1 MITRNAVDTHGMR
14 CTTNTTTQNAR
25 MPMSMPAP
33 DTEPDPANV
42 TDPASMKL
50 LSSPITASMTQNAT
64 SESPSSR
71 NASRYDP
78 RGASFRRPPAP
89 VPAAPARSA
98 RRTYRAHSTM
108 TTRAAQLATARAPP
122 DRPESTD
129 DVTMFTSML
138 SAICV
143 TMARGSW
150 QASTSTHTSD
160 SMTDATPSSTPG
172 TMSARSDGIHENT
185 PNRAHRFAATNSA
198 AGAT

>member
-1 MITRNAVDTHGMR
+1 
-14 CTTNTTTQNAR
+14 
-25 MPMSMPAP
+25 
-33 DTEPDPANV
+33 
-42 TDPASMKL
+42 MKL

-64 SESPSSR
+64 SESPSSK

-78 RGASFRRPPAP
+78 RGAAFRCPRAALPAQSPAAPFPTAIVATAPPAP
-89 VPAAPARSA
+89 APAAPVRNA
-98 RRTYRAHSTM
+98 RRTHRAHSTM
-108 TTRAAQLATARAPP
+108 TTRAAQLAAARAPP

-160 SMTDATPSSTPG
+160 SMTDAAPSSTPG
-172 TMSARSDGIHENT
+172 TMSARSDGIHEKT